1 MKSKF
6 VLLLISLLFIN
17 GCSQVDNPSNNDLS
31 ESVTSESSLIMPSIE
46 ISNSEN
52 SIEPTIE
59 PTPVPSEPKPT
70 VEPTTNPIPVKTFS
84 VDLSNQE
91 SIVLLR
97 YNDRYGLT
105 SYKEEIMALFDD
117 LTFTNEVDLSDKF
130 VYEDVFTLR
139 FGQKIKYLVNKNN
152 QVLYEKD
159 GVNYFSSIDPKAYY
173 DINSFFTIDLDL
185 SKANTDEIIHLD
197 YLNNLS
203 YIIIS
208 RSYADSN
215 SGPCSEKKLVDKASD
230 ILSKLD
236 LYKLDLTKLS
246 EEEISSINDV
256 YISAYM
262 ECYTIHLKKFNINI
276 ALDFSVY
283 VEIDGTS
290 YYGQLTEEEYAFISY
305 IYYL

>member
-1 MKSKF
+1 
-6 VLLLISLLFIN
+6 LISLLFIN
-17 GCSQVDNPSNNDLS
+17 GCSQVDNPSNNDLPS
-31 ESVTSESSLIMPSIE
+31 SVASESSLIMPSIE
-46 ISNSEN
+46 ISNSGEP

-59 PTPVPSEPKPT
+59 STPVPSEPEPT

-84 VDLSNQE
+84 VDLSNE
-91 SIVLLR
+91 GGIVLLR

-105 SYKEEIMALFDD
+105 SYKKEIMELFDD

-130 VYEDVFTLR
+130 AYEDVFTLR
-139 FGQKIKYLVNKNN
+139 FGQKIKYLVNKDN

-159 GVNYFSSIDPKAYY
+159 GVNYFSSIDPNAYY

-185 SKANTDEIIHLD
+185 SKAKTDEIIHLD

-290 YYGQLTEEEYAFISY
+290 YYGKLTEEEYAFISY